1 MSFPS
6 DRRAGWLKRLGCS
19 FVWAARG
26 FWNCLRRERNFRIH
40 LCAAAAVLALGAALE
55 VSRAEWAV
63 LFLSC
68 GGVLAAELQN
78 SALEAAA
85 DLIAPGYH
93 PLAGL
98 AKDMAAAGVLC
109 AAVFAAAAGLAI
121 LWRPEELRGLA
132 AELAGSP
139 ERLLLVLGLL
149 LAALAFIFFPGD
161 KGEPCSR
168 PGQHHDKGKEP

>member
-1 MSFPS
+1 
-6 DRRAGWLKRLGCS
+6 
-19 FVWAARG
+19 
-26 FWNCLRRERNFRIH
+26 
-40 LCAAAAVLALGAALE
+40 
-55 VSRAEWAV
+55 
-63 LFLSC
+63 
-68 GGVLAAELQN
+68 
-78 SALEAAA
+78 
-85 DLIAPGYH
+85 
-93 PLAGL
+93 
-98 AKDMAAAGVLC
+98 MAAAGVLG